1 MLIFKIQLQRMFE
14 TDKYLHSTRNNEA
27 RNYKLMIIK
36 KAESWIKKKYTRG
49 LDS

>member
-1 MLIFKIQLQRMFE
+1 MFE

-36 KAESWIKKKYTRG
+36 KAES
-49 LDS
+49 